1 MHALA
6 GLRTDGFYST
16 ADSDGKNEAAVR
28 FTATENSRNEGTLIW
43 SKVRHPSQYRIL
55 AAA

>member
-1 MHALA
+1 VHALA